1 MADLLPVRRRM
12 DRRQTYTPVNCCIYC
27 GRREPGVKLHREHII
42 AESLGGMLE
51 LPASSC
57 DDCGRETHAF
67 EGLCAGRM
75 YGPIRAQLNFPSKR
89 SLKNRVKKFTMTFDG
104 VRRKVHQDEYPGI
117 LITFVRTL
125 PGILIGEPA
134 TADFAGAVAITTLPE
149 FGDRLNKL
157 RAKYKA
163 NKVEFNPEYGIES
176 LGRLLAKTAYA
187 YAVAEMGYG
196 SFRPLV
202 IDLILNYEPK
212 YLAYYVGGT
221 HEKEAPLGGDLHE
234 IEIDN
239 TGLGK
244 GQYIVVR
251 IQLFADRRLP
261 VYYVVVGEVI
271 DTHQDKVPTTA

>member
-1 MADLLPVRRRM
+1 M
-12 DRRQTYTPVNCCIYC
+12 DRRHVYAPVNCCIYC
-27 GRREPGVKLHREHII
+27 GRREPEVKLHLEHII

-51 LPASSC
+51 LPAASC
-57 DDCGRETHAF
+57 DSCGGQTHAF

-104 VRRKVHQDEYPGI
+104 SRKKVHQDEYPGMI
-117 LITFVRTL
+117 ITFVRTL
-125 PGILIGEPA
+125 PGILLGEPP
-134 TADFAGAVAITTLPE
+134 TADFAGAIAITTLPE
-149 FGDRLNKL
+149 FGERLNKL
-157 RAKYKA
+157 KAKYKA
-163 NKVEFNPEYGIES
+163 NKVEFNPEYGIEP
-176 LGRLLAKTAYA
+176 LGRLLAKSAYA
-187 YAVAEMGYG
+187 YAVAELGYG

-202 IDLILNYEPK
+202 INLILNSDLK

-234 IEIDN
+234 IGIDE

-261 VYYVVVGEVI
+261 AYYIVRGYR
-271 DTHQDKVPTTA
+271 